1 MIFLIKTHH
10 WIANSKYTFYSM
22 KVDQQNR
29 PYFWHRWM
37 ASNLRI
43 NCVSFGVR
51 LDQSSW
57 PLWTTPL
64 YRRPL
69 WASALVAN
77 KARIEMMLEKFIL
90 FWEDNRL
97 KNPDTTRI
105 NFGFFIS
112 VLNVKLIMRRCSVT
126 ALGFLPSDRY
136 RLNLML

>member
-10 WIANSKYTFYSM
+10 WIVNSKYIFYSM

-29 PYFWHRWM
+29 PYFWQRWM

-77 KARIEMMLEKFIL
+77 RARIEIMLEKFII
-90 FWEDNRL
+90 FWQDNRL

-112 VLNVKLIMRRCSVT
+112 VLNIKLIMRRCSVT